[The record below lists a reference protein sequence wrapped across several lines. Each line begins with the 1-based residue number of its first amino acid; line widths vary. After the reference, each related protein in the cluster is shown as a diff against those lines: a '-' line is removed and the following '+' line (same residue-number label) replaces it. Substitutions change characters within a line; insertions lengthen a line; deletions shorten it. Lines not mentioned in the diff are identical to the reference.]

1 MKTFFGSLQHVFAT
15 ANKIQ
20 MLWGIG
26 VLLVMLILAVL
37 HHIWR
42 DDPKKLGRW
51 RLLCLLPLL
60 ICIAHFVIYVNSCT
74 QLLSFFIPLYLLGIF
89 ALLPMIT
96 AKRRIGHRIMAVP
109 VALLSALAG
118 FYYCGTAPNVFN
130 FSRKSYTDSFHA
142 MIQAMDQYYILKEWK
157 EVDFAALEAK
167 YLPLVQ
173 TAEQEQNPAKFEE
186 AVGKFKNEL
195 HDGHVF
201 VDGDYDS
208 DTYKTDRKFYGYGL
222 GLVRLSSGEVI
233 AVCTEES
240 AQTQGITDG
249 TVITKWNGKPVL
261 QAADED
267 VPDLGMPVKANDDF
281 LAVMNLCITGGETVE
296 VSFLDKGGKEQTATL
311 SDVGNLEAHH
321 KAFELFTKEQDFETM
336 EELYA
341 ANFST
346 KMLNDNC
353 GYIQVIA
360 EGTEHGVQDILGY
373 LMGDHKWAREMFREK
388 LNDLKAQGM
397 EYLVI
402 DLRNNMGGLDEIG
415 CALCDLLTDQEWYG
429 QGLGIRKNGQYT
441 CVSDHGI
448 HGTGEFADLQVV
460 ALTNYGC
467 VSAGDGTALYLSKLP
482 NVTLAGITDPCGC
495 NQETGGVCVLSGGAV
510 TLGFPTGLVL
520 DETGVPNV
528 ETKTDRISRNPVEE
542 RIPLDHDAAMAIF
555 RDGQDYELNWAIK
568 YLEDHAE

>member
-1 MKTFFGSLQHVFAT
+1 
-15 ANKIQ
+15 

-130 FSRKSYTDSFHA
+130 FSRKSYTDSFHV

-157 EVDFAALEAK
+157 EVDFAALEEK
-167 YLPLVQ
+167 YLPMVQ
-173 TAEQEQNPAKFEE
+173 EAEQEQNPAKFEE

-233 AVCTEES
+233 AVCTDE
-240 AQTQGITDG
+240 AVQKQGISDG

-267 VPDLGMPVKANDDF
+267 VPDLGMPVKTNDDF
-281 LAVMNLCITGGETVE
+281 VSVMNLCITGGDTVE
-296 VSFLDKGGKEQTATL
+296 VSFLDKDCKEQTVTL
-311 SDVGNLEAHH
+311 SDVGNLEAHR
-321 KAFELFTKEQDFETM
+321 KAFERFNHEQEFETA
-336 EELYA
+336 EEIYA
-341 ANFST
+341 ANFKS
-346 KMLNDNC
+346 KMLNDKC
-353 GYIQVIA
+353 GYIQLLA
-360 EGTEHGVQDILGY
+360 EGTEHGVQDILG
-373 LMGDHKWAREMFREK
+373 
-388 LNDLKAQGM
+388 
-397 EYLVI
+397 
-402 DLRNNMGGLDEIG
+402 
-415 CALCDLLTDQEWYG
+415 
-429 QGLGIRKNGQYT
+429 
-441 CVSDHGI
+441 
-448 HGTGEFADLQVV
+448 
-460 ALTNYGC
+460 
-467 VSAGDGTALYLSKLP
+467 
-482 NVTLAGITDPCGC
+482 
-495 NQETGGVCVLSGGAV
+495 
-510 TLGFPTGLVL
+510 
-520 DETGVPNV
+520 
-528 ETKTDRISRNPVEE
+528 
-542 RIPLDHDAAMAIF
+542 
-555 RDGQDYELNWAIK
+555 
-568 YLEDHAE
+568 